1 MKITE
6 YKKQYDV
13 PQSSVPQR
21 DVQTA
26 ASKSAANMFDWVQ
39 SVVVAIVAL
48 CAVFTFVLRP
58 VRVEGDSMLPTLSD
72 GDWLLLSAFDLNPEY
87 GEIIVST
94 QPNRTSSGE
103 PVIKRVIATEGQTVD
118 IDFTRG
124 VVTVDGVVLN
134 EPYIKDLTHRS
145 FDVDFPLVVPEG
157 TVFAMGDNRND
168 SLDSRTTRIG
178 FINEKYI
185 LGSVKMRMY
194 PFESI
199 KYRTGTEE

>member
-6 YKKQYDV
+6 YRKQYDV
-13 PQSSVPQR
+13 PQSSTPQC
-21 DVQTA
+21 VEQPGV
-26 ASKSAANMFDWVQ
+26 SKSAASMFDWLQ

-48 CAVFTFVLRP
+48 SAVFTFLLRP
-58 VRVEGDSMLPTLSD
+58 VRVEGESMLPTLNG

-103 PVIKRVIATEGQTVD
+103 PVIKRVIATSGQTVD
-118 IDFTRG
+118 IDFTNG
-124 VVTVDGVVLN
+124 IVTVDGVVLN
-134 EPYIKDLTHRS
+134 EPYIKDPTHRS
-145 FDVDFPLVVPEG
+145 FDVDFPLIVPEG
-157 TVFAMGDNRND
+157 KVFVMGDNRND

-178 FINEKYI
+178 FVDEHYI
-185 LGSVKMRMY
+185 LGSVKMRIF

>member
-124 VVTVDGVVLN
+124 IVTVDGVVLN

>member
-13 PQSSVPQR
+13 PQSSAPQCE
-21 DVQTA
+21 VQTP

-185 LGSVKMRMY
+185 LGSVKLRMY

>member
-1 MKITE
+1 M
-6 YKKQYDV
+6 
-13 PQSSVPQR
+13 PQSSAPQCE
-21 DVQTA
+21 VQTP

-185 LGSVKMRMY
+185 LGSVKLRMY

>member
-6 YKKQYDV
+6 YKKQYIV
-13 PQSSVPQR
+13 PQSVT
-21 DVQTA
+21 TA
-26 ASKSAANMFDWVQ
+26 HTATDASDKRAAGMFDWVQ
-39 SVVVAIVAL
+39 SVVVAIVVLA
-48 CAVFTFVLRP
+48 AVFTFVLRP
-58 VRVEGDSMLPTLSD
+58 VKVVGDSMLPTLTD
-72 GDWLLLSAFDLNPEY
+72 GDWLLLSAFDADLER

-118 IDFTRG
+118 IDFAMGT
-124 VVTVDGVVLN
+124 VTVDGTILN

-145 FDVDFPLVVPEG
+145 FDVDFPLIVPDG
-157 TVFAMGDNRND
+157 TVFVMGDNRND

-178 FINEKYI
+178 FINENYI
-185 LGSVKMRMY
+185 LGSVKMRIF

>member
-13 PQSSVPQR
+13 PQI
-21 DVQTA
+21 TA
-26 ASKSAANMFDWVQ
+26 PAHSAADASYKRAAGMFDWVQ
-39 SVVVAIVAL
+39 SVVVAIVVL
-48 CAVFTFVLRP
+48 TAVFTFVLRP
-58 VRVEGDSMLPTLSD
+58 VQVVGDSMLPTLTT
-72 GDWLLLSAFDLNPEY
+72 GDWLLLSAFDSNPEH

-103 PVIKRVIATEGQTVD
+103 PVIKRVIATAGQTVD
-118 IDFTRG
+118 IDFARG
-124 VVTVDGVVLN
+124 TVTVDGTVLN

-145 FDVDFPLVVPEG
+145 FDVDFPLIVPEG
-157 TVFAMGDNRND
+157 TVFVMGDNRND

-178 FINEKYI
+178 FIDEKYI
-185 LGSVKMRMY
+185 LGSVKMRIF

-199 KYRTGTEE
+199 KYRTGMEE